1 MRRLK
6 LFKRIL
12 LFWCFFIGLG
22 ALWGGAA
29 MLIKPDGSILHMQE
43 MLPYF
48 KVMPFADV
56 LFIDYVFPG
65 IMLILVNGVS
75 NIIAAVLILR
85 NKKAGFVLGT
95 IFGFTL
101 MLWITIQFII
111 FPPNFLD
118 NAYFTFGVF
127 QLISGYIA
135 LVSFNQVHFVFDE
148 KDYPD
153 VVTGSSGAD
162 LTIPDS
168 KTLVVYFSRM
178 NYTKRIAYNEANIQ
192 KAKIVELKTN
202 ERTQGTLGFWWCG
215 RFGMHRWGMET
226 LPLEAELS
234 DFEKI
239 IIVTPIWVFKMCA
252 PVRDFVSKNKDV
264 LKQKNVEVVFN
275 HFNPWLPK
283 GAVKEIE
290 SYIDVAKISSYTT
303 MQGHTFN
310 FPKDTSCS
318 SQHAKNPL

>member
-6 LFKRIL
+6 IFKRIL

-22 ALWGGAA
+22 ALWGGTA

-48 KVMPFADV
+48 KVLPFADL
-56 LFIDYVFPG
+56 LFNDYIFPG
-65 IMLILVNGVS
+65 IMLIIVNGIS
-75 NIIAAVLILR
+75 NMLAAVLILK
-85 NKKAGFVLGT
+85 NKKLGFVLGT

-118 NAYFTFGVF
+118 NAYFTFGVL

-135 LVSFNQVHFVFDE
+135 LVSYNQVHFVFDE
-148 KDYPD
+148 KNYPE
-153 VVTGSSGAD
+153 VVAASRVS
-162 LTIPDS
+162 DS
-168 KTLVVYFSRM
+168 KTLVLYFSRM
-178 NYTKRIAYNEANIQ
+178 NYTKRIAYNEANVQ
-192 KAKIVELKTN
+192 KANIVELKTN

-226 LPLEAELS
+226 LPLEVKLS

-264 LKQKNVEVVFN
+264 LNQKEVEVVFN

-290 SYIDVAKISSYTT
+290 SYINVSKISSYTT
-303 MQGHTFN
+303 MQGHTFK
-310 FPKDTSCS
+310 FPR
-318 SQHAKNPL
+318 

>member
-22 ALWGGAA
+22 ALWGGTA

-48 KVMPFADV
+48 KVLPFADI
-56 LFIDYVFPG
+56 LFNDYIFSG

-85 NKKAGFVLGT
+85 NKKLGFVLGT

-118 NAYFTFGVF
+118 NAYFTFGLL

-148 KDYPD
+148 NDYPN
-153 VVTGSSGAD
+153 VAS
-162 LTIPDS
+162 DS
-168 KTLVVYFSRM
+168 KKLVVYFSRM

-192 KAKIVELKTN
+192 KAKIVELKTK

-215 RFGMHRWGMET
+215 RFGMHRWGMDT
-226 LPLEAELS
+226 LPLEVNLY

-264 LKQKNVEVVFN
+264 LTQKNVEVVFN

-318 SQHAKNPL
+318 SQHAKNP

>member
-56 LFIDYVFPG
+56 LFTDYVFPG

-118 NAYFTFGVF
+118 NAYFTFGLLQF
-127 QLISGYIA
+127 ISGYIA

-148 KDYPD
+148 KDYPN
-153 VVTGSSGAD
+153 VVTASAASN
-162 LTIPDS
+162 S
-168 KTLVVYFSRM
+168 KILVIYFSRM
-178 NYTKRIAYNEANIQ
+178 NYTKRIAYNEANVQ
-192 KAKIVELKTN
+192 KAQIVELKTK

-215 RFGMHRWGMET
+215 RFGMHKWGMET
-226 LPLEAELS
+226 LPLEVKLS

-252 PVRDFVSKNKDV
+252 PVRDFVSKNKE
-264 LKQKNVEVVFN
+264 LLNQKKVEMIFN

-290 SYIDVAKISSYTT
+290 SYINVTKITSYTT
-303 MQGHTFN
+303 ILGHTFN
-310 FPKDTSCS
+310 FP
-318 SQHAKNPL
+318 H

>member
-43 MLPYF
+43 LLSYF
-48 KVMPFADV
+48 KVLLFADV
-56 LFIDYVFPG
+56 LFSDYVFPG

-118 NAYFTFGVF
+118 NAYFTFGLL

-148 KDYPD
+148 KDYPN
-153 VVTGSSGAD
+153 VAS
-162 LTIPDS
+162 DS
-168 KTLVVYFSRM
+168 KKLVVYFSRM
-178 NYTKRIAYNEANIQ
+178 NYTKRIAYIQANAEA
-192 KAKIVELKTN
+192 AKIVELKTN

-215 RFGMHRWGMET
+215 RFGMHKWGMET
-226 LPLEAELS
+226 LPLEVNLA
-234 DFEKI
+234 DYDKI

-252 PVRDFVSKNKDV
+252 PVRDFIIKNKDI

-290 SYIDVAKISSYTT
+290 SYIYVAKMTSFTT

-310 FPKDTSCS
+310 LISPKDISCS
-318 SQHAKNPL
+318 SQNAKHPSSNTNPETF

>member
-43 MLPYF
+43 LLPYF
-48 KVMPFADV
+48 KVLPFADV
-56 LFIDYVFPG
+56 LFTDYVFPG

-75 NIIAAVLILR
+75 NIIAAILILR

-118 NAYFTFGVF
+118 DAYFTFGLL

-153 VVTGSSGAD
+153 VVTGSSGAY
-162 LTIPDS
+162 LTISDS

-192 KAKIVELKTN
+192 KAQIVELRTN

-226 LPLEAELS
+226 LPLEAKLS
-234 DFEKI
+234 DFGKI

-283 GAVKEIE
+283 GAIKEIE
-290 SYIDVAKISSYTT
+290 SYINVTKITSYTT
-303 MQGHTFN
+303 MLGHTFN
-310 FPKDTSCS
+310 FP
-318 SQHAKNPL
+318 H

>member
-6 LFKRIL
+6 IFKRIL

-48 KVMPFADV
+48 KVLPFADV
-56 LFIDYVFPG
+56 LFTDYVFSG
-65 IMLILVNGVS
+65 IMLILVNGIS
-75 NIIAAVLILR
+75 NMLAAILILR
-85 NKKAGFVLGT
+85 NKKTGFVLGT

-118 NAYFTFGVF
+118 NAYFTFGLL

-148 KDYPD
+148 KDYPN
-153 VVTGSSGAD
+153 VVTASAASN
-162 LTIPDS
+162 S
-168 KTLVVYFSRM
+168 KTLVIYFSRM
-178 NYTKRIAYNEANIQ
+178 NYTKRIAYNEANIK
-192 KAKIVELKTN
+192 KAQIVELKTN

-226 LPLEAELS
+226 LPLEVKLS

-252 PVRDFVSKNKDV
+252 PVRDFVSKNKDI
-264 LKQKNVEVVFN
+264 LNQKKVEVVFN

-290 SYIDVAKISSYTT
+290 SYITVEKISSYTT

-310 FPKDTSCS
+310 FP
-318 SQHAKNPL
+318 H

>member
-22 ALWGGAA
+22 ALWGGTA

-48 KVMPFADV
+48 KVLPFADV
-56 LFIDYVFPG
+56 LFTDYVFPG

-118 NAYFTFGVF
+118 NAYFTFGVL
-127 QLISGYIA
+127 QLICGYIA
-135 LVSFNQVHFVFDE
+135 LVSFNQVNFVFDE
-148 KDYPD
+148 KDYTD
-153 VVTGSSGAD
+153 VASDSELAER
-162 LTIPDS
+162 TIPDS

-310 FPKDTSCS
+310 FPKDTSYS
-318 SQHAKNPL
+318 SQHVKNPL

>member
-6 LFKRIL
+6 IFKRIL

-43 MLPYF
+43 LLPYF
-48 KVMPFADV
+48 KVLPFADV
-56 LFIDYVFPG
+56 LFTDYVFSG

-95 IFGFTL
+95 VFGFTL

-118 NAYFTFGVF
+118 NAYFTFGVL

-162 LTIPDS
+162 A

-215 RFGMHRWGMET
+215 RFGMHKWGMET
-226 LPLEAELS
+226 LPLEVKLS

-252 PVRDFVSKNKDV
+252 SVRDFVSKNKDV

-283 GAVKEIE
+283 GAIKEIE

-318 SQHAKNPL
+318 SQHVKNPL

>member
-6 LFKRIL
+6 IFKRIL

-22 ALWGGAA
+22 AIWGGAA

-43 MLPYF
+43 LLPYF
-48 KVMPFADV
+48 KVLPFADV
-56 LFIDYVFPG
+56 LFTDYVFSG

-95 IFGFTL
+95 VFGFTL

-118 NAYFTFGVF
+118 NAYFTFGVL

-162 LTIPDS
+162 A

-215 RFGMHRWGMET
+215 RFGMHKWGMET
-226 LPLEAELS
+226 LPLEVKLS

-252 PVRDFVSKNKDV
+252 SVRDFVSKNKDV

-283 GAVKEIE
+283 GAIKEIE

-318 SQHAKNPL
+318 SQHVKNPL

>member
-1 MRRLK
+1 
-6 LFKRIL
+6 
-12 LFWCFFIGLG
+12 
-22 ALWGGAA
+22 
-29 MLIKPDGSILHMQE
+29 
-43 MLPYF
+43 
-48 KVMPFADV
+48 
-56 LFIDYVFPG
+56 
-65 IMLILVNGVS
+65 
-75 NIIAAVLILR
+75 
-85 NKKAGFVLGT
+85 
-95 IFGFTL
+95 
-101 MLWITIQFII
+101 
-111 FPPNFLD
+111 
-118 NAYFTFGVF
+118 
-127 QLISGYIA
+127 
-135 LVSFNQVHFVFDE
+135 
-148 KDYPD
+148 
-153 VVTGSSGAD
+153 
-162 LTIPDS
+162 
-168 KTLVVYFSRM
+168 M

-234 DFEKI
+234 NFEKI

-252 PVRDFVSKNKDV
+252 PGRDFVSKNKDV
-264 LKQKNVEVVFN
+264 LRQKNVEVVFN

>member
-1 MRRLK
+1 
-6 LFKRIL
+6 
-12 LFWCFFIGLG
+12 
-22 ALWGGAA
+22 

-48 KVMPFADV
+48 KVLPFADL
-56 LFIDYVFPG
+56 LFTDYVFPG
-65 IMLILVNGVS
+65 IMLIIVNGIS
-75 NIIAAVLILR
+75 NMLAAVLILK
-85 NKKAGFVLGT
+85 NKKLGFVLGT

-118 NAYFTFGVF
+118 NAYFTFGVL

-135 LVSFNQVHFVFDE
+135 LVSYNQVHFVFDE
-148 KDYPD
+148 KNYPG
-153 VVTGSSGAD
+153 VVSVPRVS
-162 LTIPDS
+162 DS

-192 KAKIVELKTN
+192 KANIVELKTN

-226 LPLEAELS
+226 LPLEVKLS

-264 LKQKNVEVVFN
+264 LNQKEVEVVFN

-283 GAVKEIE
+283 GTVKEIK
-290 SYIDVAKISSYTT
+290 SYIAVKKIISYTT
-303 MQGHTFN
+303 MQGHTFRFN
-310 FPKDTSCS
+310 A
-318 SQHAKNPL
+318 QR

>member
-6 LFKRIL
+6 IFKRIL

-48 KVMPFADV
+48 KVLPFADV
-56 LFIDYVFPG
+56 LFTDYVFSG
-65 IMLILVNGVS
+65 IMLILVNGIS
-75 NIIAAVLILR
+75 NMLAAILILR
-85 NKKAGFVLGT
+85 NKKTGFVLGT

-118 NAYFTFGVF
+118 NAYFTFGLL

-148 KDYPD
+148 KDYPN
-153 VVTGSSGAD
+153 VVTASAASN
-162 LTIPDS
+162 S
-168 KTLVVYFSRM
+168 KTLVIYFSRM

-192 KAKIVELKTN
+192 KAQIVELKTN

-215 RFGMHRWGMET
+215 RFGMHKWGMET
-226 LPLEAELS
+226 FPLEVKLS

-252 PVRDFVSKNKDV
+252 PVRDFVSKNKDI
-264 LKQKNVEVVFN
+264 LNQKKVEVVFN

-290 SYIDVAKISSYTT
+290 SYITVEKISSYTT

-310 FPKDTSCS
+310 FP
-318 SQHAKNPL
+318 H

>member
-22 ALWGGAA
+22 ALWGGTA

-48 KVMPFADV
+48 KVLPFADL
-56 LFIDYVFPG
+56 LFNDYIFPG
-65 IMLILVNGVS
+65 IMLIIVNGIS
-75 NIIAAVLILR
+75 NMLAAVLILK
-85 NKKAGFVLGT
+85 NKKLGFVLGT

-118 NAYFTFGVF
+118 NAYFTFGVL

-135 LVSFNQVHFVFDE
+135 LVSYNQVHFVFDE
-148 KDYPD
+148 KNYPE
-153 VVTGSSGAD
+153 VVAASRVS
-162 LTIPDS
+162 DS

-178 NYTKRIAYNEANIQ
+178 NYTKRIAYNEANVQ
-192 KAKIVELKTN
+192 KANIVELKTN

-215 RFGMHRWGMET
+215 RFGMHKWGMKT
-226 LPLEAELS
+226 LPLEVKLS

-264 LKQKNVEVVFN
+264 LNQKEVEVVFN

-290 SYIDVAKISSYTT
+290 SYINVSIISSYTT
-303 MQGHTFN
+303 MQGHTFK
-310 FPKDTSCS
+310 FPR
-318 SQHAKNPL
+318 

>member
-22 ALWGGAA
+22 ALWGGTA

-75 NIIAAVLILR
+75 NIIAAVLMLR

-118 NAYFTFGVF
+118 NAYFTFGLL

-148 KDYPD
+148 KDYPN
-153 VVTGSSGAD
+153 VVTASAASN
-162 LTIPDS
+162 S
-168 KTLVVYFSRM
+168 KTLVIYFSRM

-192 KAKIVELKTN
+192 KAQIVELRTN

-215 RFGMHRWGMET
+215 RFGMHKWGMET
-226 LPLEAELS
+226 LPLEVKLS

-283 GAVKEIE
+283 GAIKEIE

-318 SQHAKNPL
+318 SQHVKNPL

>member
-6 LFKRIL
+6 IFKVIL

-22 ALWGGAA
+22 ALWGGTA
-29 MLIKPDGSILHMQE
+29 MLIKPDGSILHMQK

-48 KVMPFADV
+48 KVLPFADF
-56 LFIDYVFPG
+56 LFTDYVFSG

-75 NIIAAVLILR
+75 NIAAALLILR
-85 NKKAGFVLGT
+85 NKKLGFILGT

-118 NAYFTFGVF
+118 NAYFTFGVL

-135 LVSFNQVHFVFDE
+135 LVSFNQVYFVFDE

-153 VVTGSSGAD
+153 VVTGSSGA
-162 LTIPDS
+162 DS

-215 RFGMHRWGMET
+215 RFGMHKWGMET
-226 LPLEAELS
+226 LPLEVKLS

-290 SYIDVAKISSYTT
+290 SYIIVEKISSYTT

-310 FPKDTSCS
+310 FP
-318 SQHAKNPL
+318 H